1 MDTNKVAD
9 LINTFL
15 ATKHTRVYRNKAPQS
30 PVFPYV
36 IFDCESVD
44 DAFPSSDYTV
54 YVDVYDAPNVSVR
67 AMNTLADTID
77 SSFTGLLIN
86 DSALNLHI
94 QSKII
99 RQYVPIKEL
108 VSSQMINMQFSA
120 RVYFK

>member
-9 LINTFL
+9 AICTFL
-15 ATKHTRVYRNKAPQS
+15 LTKHARVYRNKAPQT

-36 IFDCESVD
+36 VFDCESVD
-44 DAFPSSDYTV
+44 DMFPSSDYTV
-54 YVDVYDAPNVSVR
+54 YVDVYDAPTVSVR
-67 AMNTLADTID
+67 AMNTLADSID
-77 SSFTGLLIN
+77 SSFTGLIIN

-94 QSKII
+94 QSKDI
-99 RQYVPIKEL
+99 RQFVSNSDL

>member
-9 LINTFL
+9 LIYTFL

-36 IFDCESVD
+36 VFDCDSVD
-44 DAFPSSDYTV
+44 DAYPSSDYTV
-54 YVDVYDAPNVSVR
+54 YVDVYDAPTATVR
-67 AMNTLADTID
+67 ALTTLADSID
-77 SSFTGLLIN
+77 SSFAGLIIN

-94 QSKII
+94 QSKVI
-99 RQYVPIKEL
+99 RQYVPVKEL
-108 VSSQMINMQFSA
+108 VSSQMINMQFNA

>member
-9 LINTFL
+9 LILTFL
-15 ATKHTRVYRNKAPQS
+15 STKHTRVYRNKPPQS

-36 IFDCESVD
+36 IFDCGSVD
-44 DAFPSSDYTV
+44 DAYPSSDYTV
-54 YVDVYDAPNVSVR
+54 YVDVYDAPTATVR
-67 AMNTLADTID
+67 ALTTLADSID

-94 QSKII
+94 RSKTI
-99 RQYVPIKEL
+99 RQYVPVKEL
-108 VSSQMINMQFSA
+108 VSSQMINMQFNA